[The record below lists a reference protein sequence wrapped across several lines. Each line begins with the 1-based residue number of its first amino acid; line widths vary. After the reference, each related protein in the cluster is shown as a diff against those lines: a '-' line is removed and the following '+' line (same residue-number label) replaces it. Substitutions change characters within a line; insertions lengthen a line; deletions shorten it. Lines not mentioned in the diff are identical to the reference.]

1 MNGVINMKKEQFIL
15 SAIVSNHFGVLTRVS
30 GLFSRRGY
38 NIDSL
43 NVGVTENPAY
53 SRMTIIVTGD
63 DYIKEQIVKQLAK
76 LHDVKKVEIMPQ
88 EETVTREHLLIKIK
102 ATNERRA
109 EINDAVNVF
118 RGKVVDFHTDSITV
132 ELTGETSK
140 IDAFINLC
148 KEFGILELCR
158 AGALAIKRGDK
169 CLSININ

>member
-1 MNGVINMKKEQFIL
+1 MKKEQFIL

-43 NVGVTENPAY
+43 NVGVTENPKY

-76 LHDVKKVEIMPQ
+76 LHDVKKVEIMP
-88 EETVTREHLLIKIK
+88 EDKTVSREHLLIKIR

-132 ELTGETSK
+132 EMTGETSK
-140 IDAFINLC
+140 VEAFINLC

-158 AGALAIKRGDK
+158 AGALAIKRGEDS
-169 CLSININ
+169 LSVDNE